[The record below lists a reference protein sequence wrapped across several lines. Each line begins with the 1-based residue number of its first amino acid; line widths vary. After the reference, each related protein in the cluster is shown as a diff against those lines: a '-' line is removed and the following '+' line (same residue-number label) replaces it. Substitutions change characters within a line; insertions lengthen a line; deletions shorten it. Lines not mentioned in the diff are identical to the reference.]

1 MRQAAAFVR
10 QETQYARKK
19 HAMVAAWTSGGTACP
34 ICPGPGGESHPWMT
48 DSVFEGAPT
57 ILEEFER

>member
-1 MRQAAAFVR
+1 MPERTRYGSRMDVR
-10 QETQYARKK
+10 R
-19 HAMVAAWTSGGTACP
+19 HRLSDL
-34 ICPGPGGESHPWMT
+34 PGPGGESHPWMT